1 MFDDLADGAVRET
14 DCLVAFYDITGFM
27 TFARGRP
34 PSDVLALCNSY
45 FDLTGRIIESASGRL
60 IKTLGDAGLCVFGNA
75 DSGVAALRRIQQ
87 EGDAWLRE
95 QGWSGRA
102 VVKAHWGTVAVG
114 YVGPPSLKRLD
125 VYGDTVNTA
134 AVLNAREP
142 GFAMTP
148 QVFRQLSTDGRKAFK
163 KHTPPVTY
171 IPAAARQRPAPQRDR
186 SG

>member
-95 QGWSGRA
+95 QGWSGSRRRQSA
-102 VVKAHWGTVAVG
+102 LGHCRGGLRRSAKPETPRRLRRYGEHGGRSERTGTG
-114 YVGPPSLKRLD
+114 ICD
-125 VYGDTVNTA
+125 DT
-134 AVLNAREP
+134 P
-142 GFAMTP
+142 G
-148 QVFRQLSTDGRKAFK
+148 LS
-163 KHTPPVTY
+163 
-171 IPAAARQRPAPQRDR
+171 PAQH
-186 SG
+186 